1 MEEMWK
7 KISKTKNIEYLT
19 KVSEMAT
26 FLAKKKFLYKLEK
39 LLRNIKN

>member
-7 KISKTKNIEYLT
+7 KFSKTKNIVYLA

-26 FLAKKKFLYKLEK
+26 FLAKKKFL
-39 LLRNIKN
+39 